1 MRHGNKINHLGK
13 KTAHREAMLSNLA
26 IALIRHKRINTTLA
40 KAKELRKFIEPLL
53 TKTKED
59 TTHNRRTIFSY
70 LKFGN
75 ATFNT
80 PSGFSYGAKES
91 IKELF
96 GEISSK
102 IADRPGGY
110 TRIIKLGHRP
120 GDAAEMGMIEL
131 VDFNEIYNKENAK
144 AGKTRRSRRKKGETA
159 VVENATEAEVIPTDE
174 IASEAKETK
183 ATETATEE

>member
-26 IALIRHKRINTTLA
+26 INLIRHKRINTTLA

-53 TKTKED
+53 TKSKTD

-75 ATFNT
+75 AAFNT
-80 PSGFSYGAKES
+80 ATGISYGAKES
-91 IKELF
+91 VKELF
-96 GEISSK
+96 GEISNK
-102 IADRPGGY
+102 IGDRPGGY

-120 GDAAEMGMIEL
+120 GDAAEMAMIEL
-131 VDFNEIYNKENAK
+131 VDFNEIYNKDNAK
-144 AGKTRRSRRKKGETA
+144 AGKTRRSRRKKSDTAAAVAEETPT
-159 VVENATEAEVIPTDE
+159 VENTEAATEAE
-174 IASEAKETK
+174 S
-183 ATETATEE
+183 TEE